1 MVPRL
6 EGTTPDQRTEIFARC
21 KNRRASVCPSCSQLY
36 AGDTWQLVH
45 AGIVGEDERTLL
57 DGRPMVFV
65 TLTAPSFGA
74 VHGTV
79 LGTTSGS
86 LGLCRPG
93 RQGLLCRHGRSS
105 GSGIAHVFGDA
116 LVGAPLCPE
125 CYDYLGHV
133 LLTWHAPAL
142 WHRFTG
148 GKDGTLWYYRS
159 MVNALREVGPAPLVE
174 ELDREVTEIEQLTAE
189 NSSS

>member
-1 MVPRL
+1 MRRPGMSPVEALFDPSPVVVAEVISRAASLGYEEWWARVAEAGFCAVPLHLGGRDDGGKRV
-6 EGTTPDQRTEIFARC
+6 EVMGRC

-45 AGIVGEDERTLL
+45 AGIVGEDEGTLL

-105 GSGIAHVFGDA
+105 GCGIAHVFGDA

-133 LLTWHAPAL
+133 LFSWHAP
-142 WHRFTG
+142 
-148 GKDGTLWYYRS
+148 
-159 MVNALREVGPAPLVE
+159 
-174 ELDREVTEIEQLTAE
+174 
-189 NSSS
+189 